1 MKVIIISDLHSYKEI
16 KVLKLHFLWFPLHY
30 YQGQHSEKKHYIINH
45 DLSRRPITL
54 EQGLVLWNQNVSISL
69 YNRPDKSDV

>member
-1 MKVIIISDLHSYKEI
+1 MISITLLSRTTFRKETLHD
-16 KVLKLHFLWFPLHY
+16 
-30 YQGQHSEKKHYIINH
+30 IINH
-45 DLSRRPITL
+45 DLSRRPITQ

>member
-1 MKVIIISDLHSYKEI
+1 MISITLLSRTTFRKETLHD
-16 KVLKLHFLWFPLHY
+16 
-30 YQGQHSEKKHYIINH
+30 IINH

-69 YNRPDKSDV
+69 YNRPDKSDA

>member
-1 MKVIIISDLHSYKEI
+1 MISITLLSRTTFRKETP
-16 KVLKLHFLWFPLHY
+16 HD
-30 YQGQHSEKKHYIINH
+30 IINH

-69 YNRPDKSDV
+69 YNRPDKFMLYF